1 MLTTRMRP
9 RYSPSSVAAADVGR
23 PGKGVEATVD
33 DRLDM
38 RIKTSATDVAQRI
51 APWRPDIPWWA
62 VGIQGIVA
70 LVLGLWLLINQG
82 AGDPVVAALGVA
94 LLLVAGAWAWSAM
107 RSDLPQVVLG
117 WRGLRAG
124 VGITVGALLVLDF
137 LLDYLAGSAPLV
149 VLAVGLLIVGGI
161 GAAEWFAGRDRMGW
175 RWPSLVGSAAALG
188 FGFVVLAS
196 RLQAAPIF
204 LQVLAI
210 ALIVLGVLLLARA
223 GLLFRQNQVMRQGPG
238 TTGGSSTPTPVP
250 QASAGAAAPTA
261 TVRSAA
267 STKPVDGAAPG
278 LGTGADGG
286 SAGPAEH
293 GSAAHPLIE
302 ATKSVNNGR
311 PPADT

>member
-1 MLTTRMRP
+1 M
-9 RYSPSSVAAADVGR
+9 
-23 PGKGVEATVD
+23 D

-149 VLAVGLLIVGGI
+149 VQAWRAFCWPGCGQDSGQGNKRARI
-161 GAAEWFAGRDRMGW
+161 G
-175 RWPSLVGSAAALG
+175 V
-188 FGFVVLAS
+188 
-196 RLQAAPIF
+196 
-204 LQVLAI
+204 
-210 ALIVLGVLLLARA
+210 
-223 GLLFRQNQVMRQGPG
+223 
-238 TTGGSSTPTPVP
+238 
-250 QASAGAAAPTA
+250 
-261 TVRSAA
+261 
-267 STKPVDGAAPG
+267 
-278 LGTGADGG
+278 
-286 SAGPAEH
+286 
-293 GSAAHPLIE
+293 
-302 ATKSVNNGR
+302 
-311 PPADT
+311 